1 MPNTVTEL
9 QSNIVT
15 VLGATAPN
23 APANGSQRP
32 KGKRPSRR
40 KPKANKGEEMPAQD
54 APAKKVK
61 KLRNKAA
68 EKEDAPHDPAVP
80 RDFGIV
86 GRAAKAAV
94 AAVEKIGF
102 PAAVFGSMA
111 CGLYGNKR
119 RPNDVDI
126 LICVPPD
133 SGLIAEDIKR
143 KILDVNPRNFFLK
156 LPRDPANTYRK
167 LYYRDEYMGP
177 ECKVDILIPG
187 TLMLP
192 LLAPSQITRIDDIPV
207 VPFSVLLLQKL
218 QGWDDHGREEQGFK
232 RTKQQTDEGDLRRMM
247 GLAAARA
254 LAAGVLPWDDKALFP
269 AEFMQLSRERVIAYS
284 KKFPD
289 RAAWWE
295 KLGFV
300 TKAPETG
307 PTKEDASANGKAT
320 TVDAVNDA
328 TEPTQA

>member
-15 VLGATAPN
+15 VLGTTAPN
-23 APANGSQRP
+23 ATVNGSQRP
-32 KGKRPSRR
+32 RGKQPRRR
-40 KPKANKGEEMPAQD
+40 KPKAKEGEGTPVQD
-54 APAKKVK
+54 APAKKVRNPRK
-61 KLRNKAA
+61 KVA

-94 AAVEKIGF
+94 AAIEKIGF

-119 RPNDVDI
+119 TPNDVDI
-126 LICVPPD
+126 LICIPPD
-133 SGLIAEDIKR
+133 SDFVAEDIKR

-254 LAAGVLPWDDKALFP
+254 LAAETSPWDDEALFP
-269 AEFMQLSRERVIAYS
+269 AEFMQSSRERVIAYS

-300 TKAPETG
+300 TKAPETA
-307 PTKEDASANGKAT
+307 PAKEDASANGKAT
-320 TVDAVNDA
+320 TVDAVDHAN
-328 TEPTQA
+328 EPTQA

>member
-1 MPNTVTEL
+1 MPNTVTGL

-23 APANGSQRP
+23 DAVNGSQRLR
-32 KGKRPSRR
+32 GKRPSRP
-40 KPKANKGEEMPAQD
+40 KPKAKEGEGTPIQD
-54 APAKKVK
+54 APAKKVRKPRK
-61 KLRNKAA
+61 KVA
-68 EKEDAPHDPAVP
+68 EKDAPPDPAVP

-94 AAVEKIGF
+94 AAIEKIGF

-119 RPNDVDI
+119 TPNDVDI
-126 LICVPPD
+126 LICIPPD
-133 SGLIAEDIKR
+133 SDLVAEDIKR
-143 KILDVNPRNFFLK
+143 MILDVNPRNFFLK

-254 LAAGVLPWDDKALFP
+254 LAAETSPWDDEALFP

-289 RAAWWE
+289 RSAWWE
-295 KLGFV
+295 NLGFV
-300 TKAPETG
+300 TKAPETA

-320 TVDAVNDA
+320 TVDAVNHA
-328 TEPTQA
+328 NEPTQA